1 MLAPDRSQQK
11 DSGQSDAGV
20 PTCRNTAPW
29 HRPTVRSIIMNH
41 AYLMMALG
49 RHRPHTRGMRMR
61 NRVAAVA
68 ATFVLAVSP
77 IYVAHAQLPRA
88 HAHDLPVAHEGTPE
102 PLAVSEMAPGVFV
115 HAGALALMNR
125 DNEGA
130 IANVAFVIGNDA
142 VAVIDTGGSV
152 REGRRLLAAIRAR
165 TPKPIRYVINT
176 HVHPTM
182 SSAMQHSSARERCSL
197 ATAICRA
204 RLGRAD
210 SSTSTHSAVRWGR
223 NSWRRRRSSRRT
235 NWWPTR

>member
-29 HRPTVRSIIMNH
+29 HRPTVRSMIMNH

-49 RHRPHTRGMRMR
+49 RHRPHTRGMCMR

-77 IYVAHAQLPRA
+77 IYVAHAQLPPLA
-88 HAHDLPVAHEGTPE
+88 HAQDLPVAHEGTPA

-115 HAGALALMNR
+115 YAGALALMNR

-130 IANVAFVIGNDA
+130 GP
-142 VAVIDTGGSV
+142 
-152 REGRRLLAAIRAR
+152 RGRCR
-165 TPKPIRYVINT
+165 RYRS
-176 HVHPTM
+176 P
-182 SSAMQHSSARERCSL
+182 Q
-197 ATAICRA
+197 
-204 RLGRAD
+204 
-210 SSTSTHSAVRWGR
+210 
-223 NSWRRRRSSRRT
+223 RRRCGDRYRRQR
-235 NWWPTR
+235 PRGPA